1 MAYVQASGTP
11 GLGTCLFATQPYA
24 VGDVVI
30 AERPLLIGESLRKL
44 PPLAALAPL
53 PRADTAI
60 KLPISAA
67 VIGFDGWPTDTA
79 FENRHLGLLMAFI
92 EAPPLTQK
100 KILAAMQAVI
110 ETAGEAPQELNG
122 GLPMQSPT
130 SISCRRAAETLERRG
145 GLWDV
150 DTWGIPFDDLTGFAD
165 KRTVLYALVTI
176 FTVNAHSFGEQAA
189 LFDAAT
195 KLTHACAG
203 ANVAYHPDL
212 EAGMGRFIA
221 TRPIASGELLT
232 TSYLSRAQLQC
243 STAQRRRFLYAQKGF
258 VCRCAACALVD
269 DTYRRIS
276 YAGTTLSK
284 RENGLWGP
292 LLNAVGTMYTDNDLW
307 LDVLHREGVLAAKAA
322 KLAHAGADAGNAGRM
337 SAARYEQVRADLQES
352 LAVLGPDHFA
362 TQCFRRTVLMQKRAV
377 CMELSPDERTALE
390 LHARICGEY
399 LERCSQ
405 YLEVQTSA
413 LYVMLPSAALC

>member
-1 MAYVQASGTP
+1 MYNCESEKLLR
-11 GLGTCLFATQPYA
+11 LGISEWIPFWIF
-24 VGDVVI
+24 V
-30 AERPLLIGESLRKL
+30 
-44 PPLAALAPL
+44 
-53 PRADTAI
+53 
-60 KLPISAA
+60 SAA
-67 VIGFDGWPTDTA
+67 ICRNLATWAPHKDTC
-79 FENRHLGLLMAFI
+79 N
-92 EAPPLTQK
+92 
-100 KILAAMQAVI
+100 
-110 ETAGEAPQELNG
+110 
-122 GLPMQSPT
+122 
-130 SISCRRAAETLERRG
+130 C
-145 GLWDV
+145 
-150 DTWGIPFDDLTGFAD
+150 
-165 KRTVLYALVTI
+165 
-176 FTVNAHSFGEQAA
+176 
-189 LFDAAT
+189 
-195 KLTHACAG
+195 
-203 ANVAYHPDL
+203 
-212 EAGMGRFIA
+212 IA
-221 TRPIASGELLT
+221 TMLCLHWTLTCASQLCLESSVPTPCLLAVLSST
-232 TSYLSRAQLQC
+232 TQ
-243 STAQRRRFLYAQKGF
+243 AQKGF